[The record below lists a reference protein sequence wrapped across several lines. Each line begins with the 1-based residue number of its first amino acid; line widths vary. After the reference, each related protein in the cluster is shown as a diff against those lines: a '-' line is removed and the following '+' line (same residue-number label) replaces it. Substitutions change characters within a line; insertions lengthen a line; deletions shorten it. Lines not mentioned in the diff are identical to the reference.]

1 MEQDRSKRDQHTVGL
16 APPWRRQARTMCA
29 HGDGA
34 NAGGFDCLQE
44 GYLAWGL
51 LGGDLNAL
59 VKKKLKKHIKTF
71 EKQIKTFEKQ
81 IQSHEKH
88 IKTCEKQIKAN

>member
-1 MEQDRSKRDQHTVGL
+1 MEQDRSKRDQITVGL

-34 NAGGFDCLQE
+34 NAGGYDCLQE

-51 LGGDLNAL
+51 LAGDP
-59 VKKKLKKHIKTF
+59 KRPCQKKHENRIKSC
-71 EKQIKTFEKQ
+71 ENQMKSYGNQIKSHKHN
-81 IQSHEKH
+81 IQ
-88 IKTCEKQIKAN
+88 